1 MCPDEAIDKLQPSS
15 FFFLCLSR
23 LINPAVGVGR
33 LPALQFVEVSYMLLI
48 TQ

>member
-23 LINPAVGVGR
+23 LINPAVG